1 MKMNKTVFILLA
13 LFVSN
18 SWAGEFIFQDLDC
31 KVLGPSQ
38 KKIVVLEG
46 DKSEYTCVVIRNEA
60 SCSYKN
66 LSTNKLQG
74 KPTKFEV
81 IDLEGVQIW
90 SSVESGN
97 VKMIIDEKE
106 KQFYYGM
113 TAVVPQ
119 QGVILSKQCVGAIS
133 HQEK

>member
-1 MKMNKTVFILLA
+1 MKKIALFLLA

-18 SWAGEFIFQDLDC
+18 SWAGEFVFQDLDC

-38 KKIVVLEG
+38 KKINVIEG
-46 DKSEYTCVVIRNEA
+46 DKSEYTCVVIGSEA
-60 SCSYKN
+60 SCNYKN
-66 LSTNKLQG
+66 LSTQKLQG
-74 KPTKFEV
+74 KPTKFEI

-97 VKMIIDEKE
+97 IKMIIDEKE

-113 TAVVPQ
+113 TAIIPD
-119 QGVILSKQCVGAIS
+119 QGTILSKQCVGTIVRQA
-133 HQEK
+133 K